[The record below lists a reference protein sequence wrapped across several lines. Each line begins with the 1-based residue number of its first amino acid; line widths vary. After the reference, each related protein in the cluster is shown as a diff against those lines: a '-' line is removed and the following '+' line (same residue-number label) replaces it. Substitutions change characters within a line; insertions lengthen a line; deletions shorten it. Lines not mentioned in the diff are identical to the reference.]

1 MISKV
6 SACLCLTCDLFLIT
20 PLALLGPDD
29 VLHKGSPAQVE
40 VASFIVR
47 PVVPLVMQG
56 EKSHEGM
63 SSGDQHTPRK

>member
-40 VASFIVR
+40 VGIFHCKTCGSPHSVGR
-47 PVVPLVMQG
+47 
-56 EKSHEGM
+56 EKPQSHKFGG
-63 SSGDQHTPRK
+63 SAYT